1 MASLSKEKKHNCWFT
16 FGHSIFH
23 SSNTFS
29 FTTKIKI
36 TLNSDIFYIDIAP
49 LFPMKK
55 KTRENICLRIIEIDN
70 ICSKNVEKFKTMC
83 LVDLYKIGAFD
94 FLALIYFFHF
104 FFIAFHSIEKQKC

>member
-1 MASLSKEKKHNCWFT
+1 MDIK
-16 FGHSIFH
+16 

-36 TLNSDIFYIDIAP
+36 TLINSDIFYIDIAP

-70 ICSKNVEKFKTMC
+70 ICSKNV
-83 LVDLYKIGAFD
+83 
-94 FLALIYFFHF
+94 
-104 FFIAFHSIEKQKC
+104 